1 MPLVVPGPSRE
12 GAGRSRGRRAPRVR
26 SPRSPGAGAAA
37 ASPPPPAGPGA
48 PSAAAPGPCR
58 RAGGRGAAPRR
69 HPRAPPCPRR
79 VAAATPRSR
88 AVRGGDRALRR
99 GWLSPPGCPWSAGCP
114 CRQDAAFS
122 AGSPSAGL
130 QLWGNCCARAARS
143 GGGGPRSPRSSLRAP
158 RARSP
163 GARRQPPAPP
173 RPAPVSA
180 PAPAPASA
188 PWLRA
193 AARCLPLYLPA
204 SSLPS
209 PCLRSPPLC
218 FPPLLSGPGAAG
230 RLLPASARA
239 PRPLSAAALSLPG
252 PWRGGDGGGEAPVA
266 LALVPHWV
274 SQELLRPCARVRP
287 ARGEGRRPVH
297 RRHEESWERG
307 EVSQP
312 ESGFSKWA
320 P

>member
-173 RPAPVSA
+173 RPAPPRSRLRLPPLRPRPGSA
-180 PAPAPASA
+180 PP
-188 PWLRA
+188 RA
-193 AARCLPLYLPA
+193 VCLFTSQP
-204 SSLPS
+204 LPS
-209 PCLRSPPLC
+209 PLRASALLPSASRPSSPGRGP
-218 FPPLLSGPGAAG
+218 PGASCRRRPG
-230 RLLPASARA
+230 HRA
-239 PRPLSAAALSLPG
+239 PCRPL
-252 PWRGGDGGGEAPVA
+252 
-266 LALVPHWV
+266 H
-274 SQELLRPCARVRP
+274 
-287 ARGEGRRPVH
+287 
-297 RRHEESWERG
+297 
-307 EVSQP
+307 
-312 ESGFSKWA
+312 
-320 P
+320 